1 MKDNR
6 AQMMDV
12 KIIYLQRIQSYQV
25 AKSSLRQEANTFDI
39 LKLHC
44 RRFYTSLRGKYYP
57 RYCIKNGL
65 NRGILRNIQFPS
77 GIKTKFSCSS

>member
-1 MKDNR
+1 MFARMKDNR

-57 RYCIKNGL
+57 RYQCWAI
-65 NRGILRNIQFPS
+65 PES
-77 GIKTKFSCSS
+77 TKKQKLVCKK